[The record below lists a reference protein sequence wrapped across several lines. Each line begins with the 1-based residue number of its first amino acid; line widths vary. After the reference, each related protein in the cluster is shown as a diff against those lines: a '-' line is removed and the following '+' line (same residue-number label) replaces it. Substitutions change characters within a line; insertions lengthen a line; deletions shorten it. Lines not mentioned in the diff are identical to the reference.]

1 MTAPL
6 YPTLSLPSVLFLI
19 FLVLKLCEVITW
31 SWWLVTMPLW
41 IIPALVVVIILVITA
56 FMLVFTN
63 VSGRKKY

>member
-1 MTAPL
+1 MKLPL
-6 YPTLSLPSVLFLI
+6 YPTLSFPSVLFLV

-41 IIPALVVVIILVITA
+41 LIPALALVAILIITS